1 MIKRMFND
9 KPYTDVNREE
19 RFFCALFAHALLSS
33 EAIRKDFSTL
43 VASRLD
49 VQINPSSLQVFL
61 EAAALRD
68 YWDDLGDSVAYS
80 DETHAKRKAVLTTIL
95 KNLGL
100 PESSLDEHDFFWT
113 SGRYSKLWNPGR
125 WNTYAIKQSGLPN
138 LLEVKWA
145 FNAKPDILIISDSS
159 ILMIEAK
166 LESGEGR
173 NNESGYRQ
181 FDIQKLI
188 GDLLKLLVPQFQKS
202 VFHNAVLALN
212 PPQSDISWK
221 ELLSIVCHDELD
233 SFTKACFSQLQRF
246 YDQ

>member
-1 MIKRMFND
+1 MMFND
-9 KPYTDVNREE
+9 KSYIQVNREE

-68 YWDDLGDSVAYS
+68 YWDDLGDSVTYS
-80 DETHAKRKAVLTTIL
+80 DETHSKRKAVLSAIL
-95 KNLGL
+95 KKEDILEGCI
-100 PESSLDEHDFFWT
+100 DKYDFFWT
-113 SGRYSKLWNPGR
+113 SKEHKKLWSPGR
-125 WNTYAIKQSGLPN
+125 WNEKTIEEAGLSE
-138 LLEVKWA
+138 LIRIKWA
-145 FNAKPDILIISDSS
+145 FNAKPDMLIISDSS
-159 ILMIEAK
+159 VLLIEAK
-166 LESGEGR
+166 LESSEGR

-221 ELLSIVCHDELD
+221 ELLSIVCHNELD
-233 SFTKACFSQLQRF
+233 SFTKACFSPLQRF
-246 YDQ
+246 YNQ